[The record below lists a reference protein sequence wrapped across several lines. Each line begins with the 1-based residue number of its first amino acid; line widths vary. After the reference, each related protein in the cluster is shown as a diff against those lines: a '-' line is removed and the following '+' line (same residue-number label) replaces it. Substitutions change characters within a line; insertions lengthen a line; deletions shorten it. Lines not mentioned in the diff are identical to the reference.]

1 MIKSF
6 KNKTL
11 LITGGTGTFGSYFVE
26 KFINQNNNFKKI
38 IIFSRDEFKQFNLKK
53 KLKYCKNFN
62 KIRFFIGDIRDKNRV
77 DVAFKEV
84 DIIIHTAAL
93 KQIDTA
99 EYNPTEFINTNINGS
114 KNIIENAIHNNIK
127 KVIFLSTDKACS
139 PINLYG
145 ATKFCAEK
153 TFLVGEQ
160 LYGKKSLQ
168 LLDMEMFLDPG
179 ICCSFIFRAKEK

>member
-62 KIRFFIGDIRDKNRV
+62 KIRF
-77 DVAFKEV
+77 
-84 DIIIHTAAL
+84 L
-93 KQIDTA
+93 
-99 EYNPTEFINTNINGS
+99 
-114 KNIIENAIHNNIK
+114 
-127 KVIFLSTDKACS
+127 
-139 PINLYG
+139 
-145 ATKFCAEK
+145 
-153 TFLVGEQ
+153 
-160 LYGKKSLQ
+160 
-168 LLDMEMFLDPG
+168 
-179 ICCSFIFRAKEK
+179 